1 MPMTARTFVPADPDP
16 LPLAAV
22 PEVQA
27 ALDGLRTA
35 NARWETAR
43 ATYATARAAAEKA
56 PDEDSAATMV
66 AVEEGRKLP
75 PVTADKAQAAADEAA
90 RVLDAAAQLAVRA
103 EHELL
108 EVIDQHRE
116 ALKTAQEARLDAAL
130 DTVTVA
136 LDTLEAAM
144 KDAGMEM
151 ARYVNV
157 ANSEYGNPLSTS
169 VPMRWEMYDSRIDA
183 NVDAYGGL
191 DAIRQFAH
199 LSRPATIREKQLT
212 AITEWEST
220 IAGTNPRYAQHR
232 APDGTKTWVRT

>member
-27 ALDGLRTA
+27 ALDDLLAA

-43 ATYATARAAAEKA
+43 AAYATARAAAEKA
-56 PDEDSAATMV
+56 PDEDAAAAMI

-75 PVTADKAQAAADEAA
+75 PVTVAKTQAAADEAA

-103 EHELL
+103 EQHLMD
-108 EVIDQHRE
+108 VIDQHRE

-130 DTVTVA
+130 DTVNAA

-144 KDAGMEM
+144 KAAGLEM
-151 ARYVNV
+151 ARYINV
-157 ANSEYGNPLSTS
+157 GNSEFGNPLSTS

-199 LSRPATIREKQLT
+199 MSRPATIREKQLT

-220 IAGTNPRYAQHR
+220 IAGENPRYAQHR
-232 APDGTKTWVRT
+232 APDGTKVRVRT

>member
-1 MPMTARTFVPADPDP
+1 VPMTARTFVPADPDP
-16 LPLAAV
+16 VALATV

-27 ALDGLRTA
+27 ALDDLLAA
-35 NARWETAR
+35 NVRWETAR
-43 ATYATARAAAEKA
+43 ATYATTRAAAEKA
-56 PDEDSAATMV
+56 PDEDAAATMI
-66 AVEEGRKLP
+66 AVSEGRKLP
-75 PVTADKAQAAADEAA
+75 AITADKAQAAADEAQ
-90 RVLDAAAQLAVRA
+90 RVLDAAAQLAVCA

-108 EVIDQHRE
+108 EVIDQHRD
-116 ALKTAQEARLDAAL
+116 ALKTAQEKRLDKAL
-130 DTVTVA
+130 DTVTIA
-136 LDTLEAAM
+136 LDALEAAM

-151 ARYVNV
+151 ARYINV
-157 ANSEYGNPLSTS
+157 GNSEFGNPLSTS

-199 LSRPATIREKQLT
+199 MSRPATIRDKQLT

-220 IAGTNPRYAQHR
+220 IAGENPRYAQHR

>member
-75 PVTADKAQAAADEAA
+75 PVTADKAQAAADE
-90 RVLDAAAQLAVRA
+90 
-103 EHELL
+103 
-108 EVIDQHRE
+108 
-116 ALKTAQEARLDAAL
+116 
-130 DTVTVA
+130 VA
-136 LDTLEAAM
+136 LPET
-144 KDAGMEM
+144 
-151 ARYVNV
+151 
-157 ANSEYGNPLSTS
+157 SEGF
-169 VPMRWEMYDSRIDA
+169 EID
-183 NVDAYGGL
+183 
-191 DAIRQFAH
+191 
-199 LSRPATIREKQLT
+199 
-212 AITEWEST
+212 
-220 IAGTNPRYAQHR
+220 
-232 APDGTKTWVRT
+232 